1 MLALVFLALGAL
13 VQYGSGVELETEGSA
28 YVGQLLQMYGK
39 AIGQWSLPLV
49 AFVAFACMYGTV
61 ITVIDGY
68 GRACAESL
76 RLLRKQDDFSNR
88 SLHVWVS
95 AIAVSG
101 IAHHPGHEQL
111 SRIDAQVRHDQRVR
125 DRAGLCMAE
134 FQSRADPSER
144 CRPRCA
150 TLSYAGLIYLA
161 GFSVLF
167 LLNLFGLV
175 G

>member
-39 AIGQWSLPLV
+39 AIGQWSLTARRVRRLRV
-49 AFVAFACMYGTV
+49 HVTALS

-88 SLHVWVS
+88 SLHVWGECYCRV
-95 AIAVSG
+95 G

-134 FQSRADPSER
+134 FQSRADRANAVAHAAHAVPT
-144 CRPRCA
+144 PD
-150 TLSYAGLIYLA
+150 
-161 GFSVLF
+161 
-167 LLNLFGLV
+167 
-175 G
+175 